1 VRVVAVTKGFGVDA
15 WRAAAAAGADGIGEN
30 YAQELLAKAAE
41 WGDAPRPPVH
51 FVGRLQSNKVRAL
64 ASVVNVWET
73 IDRAS
78 LVDELARRAPGAHVL
93 VQVNATGE
101 SDKGGCDPA
110 ALDDLV
116 ARARHAGLDVRGLM
130 VVGPTSGH
138 VGATRAAFA
147 LVRESAARLALPE
160 LSMGMS
166 ADLDVAVTEGSTC
179 VRVGTAL
186 FGERPAARAP
196 RD

>member
-1 VRVVAVTKGFGVDA
+1 MRVVAVTKGFGVDA
-15 WRAAAAAGADGIGEN
+15 WRAAARAGADGIGEN

-64 ASVVNVWET
+64 ADVVDVWET
-73 IDRAS
+73 VDRES
-78 LVDELARRAPGAHVL
+78 LVDELARRAPGARIL

-101 SDKGGCDPA
+101 GDKGGCAPE
-110 ALDDLV
+110 ALDALV
-116 ARARHAGLDVRGLM
+116 ARARSAGLDVRGLM
-130 VVGPTSGH
+130 VVGPTSGDPADTRRAFAW
-138 VGATRAAFA
+138 VRAA
-147 LVRESAARLALPE
+147 AARLGLGE

-166 ADLDVAVTEGSTC
+166 GDLDAAVAEGTTC

-186 FGERPAARAP
+186 FGERPAASAP
-196 RD
+196 RN

>member
-15 WRAAAAAGADGIGEN
+15 WRAAVFAGADGIGEN
-30 YAQELLAKAAE
+30 YAQELVAKAEA

-64 ASVVNVWET
+64 APHVDVWET
-73 IDRAS
+73 VDRDS
-78 LVDELARRAPGAHVL
+78 LVDEVSRRAPGARIL

-101 SDKGGCDPA
+101 PDKGGC
-110 ALDDLV
+110 ALDALDALV
-116 ARARHAGLDVRGLM
+116 ARARAAGLDVRGLM
-130 VVGPTSGH
+130 VVGPTNGDL
-138 VGATRAAFA
+138 VATRDAFA
-147 LVRESAARLALPE
+147 VVREAAARLGLAE

-166 ADLDVAVTEGSTC
+166 GDLEVAVAEGTTC

-186 FGERPAARAP
+186 FGERPSAATSRN
-196 RD
+196 

>member
-15 WRAAAAAGADGIGEN
+15 WRAAARAGADGIGEN

-64 ASVVNVWET
+64 ADLVDVWET
-73 IDRAS
+73 VDRES
-78 LVDELARRAPGAHVL
+78 LVDELARRAPGARIL

-101 SDKGGCDPA
+101 GDKGGCAPE
-110 ALDDLV
+110 ALDALV
-116 ARARHAGLDVRGLM
+116 ARARSAGLDVRGLM
-130 VVGPTSGH
+130 VVGPTSGDPAGTRRAFAW
-138 VGATRAAFA
+138 VRAA
-147 LVRESAARLALPE
+147 AARLGLGE

-166 ADLDVAVTEGSTC
+166 GDLDAAVAEGTTC

-186 FGERPAARAP
+186 FGERPAASAP
-196 RD
+196 RN